1 MYDVLIVGAGTAGM
15 TAGIYVQRAGKKAL
29 VLDEK
34 GYGGQIVNTATVE
47 NYPGFVNISGTEFT
61 ERIHEQ
67 AVELGV
73 DFKVEKVKNAKK
85 KGEVFVVSTG
95 DSQYEVKSVIIATGV
110 KNRELGIPGE
120 EKFKGSGVSFCATC
134 DGNFFKGRDI
144 AIIGG
149 GNTALEDAEV
159 MSGIANKVYL
169 VHRRDEFRGDKLTVK
184 RLSVKDNV
192 EFVLNSKPVEI
203 TGGFAV
209 DGLKVENTEDGSQ
222 KTLKVDGIFVA
233 VGQNPDNKAF
243 EGLVKLDSAGYVD
256 AGEDCV
262 TSAEGIF
269 VAGDCRTKKV
279 RQLTTAASD
288 GSVAAAGAVEYINR
302 MEQL

>member
-169 VHRRDEFRGDKLTVK
+169 VHRRDEFRGDNLTVK

-233 VGQNPDNKAF
+233 VGQTPDNKAF

-302 MEQL
+302 ME

>member
-73 DFKVEKVKNAKK
+73 DFKVEKVKNVEKK
-85 KGEVFVVSTG
+85 DGVFVVSTG

-209 DGLKVENTEDGSQ
+209 DGLKIENTEDGSQ

-233 VGQNPDNKAF
+233 VGQTPDNKAF
-243 EGLVKLDSAGYVD
+243 EGLVKLDSTGYVD

-302 MEQL
+302 ME

>member
-47 NYPGFVNISGTEFT
+47 NYPGFVNISGTEFA

-73 DFKVEKVKNAKK
+73 DFKVEKVKNVEKK
-85 KGEVFVVSTG
+85 DGVFVVSTG

-233 VGQNPDNKAF
+233 VGQTPDNKAF

-302 MEQL
+302 ME

>member
-1 MYDVLIVGAGTAGM
+1 MYDVLIAGAGTAGM

-73 DFKVEKVKNAKK
+73 DFKVEKVKNVEKK
-85 KGEVFVVSTG
+85 DGVFVVSTG

-169 VHRRDEFRGDKLTVK
+169 VHRREEFRGDKLTVK

-209 DGLKVENTEDGSQ
+209 DGLKVENTEDGSP

-233 VGQNPDNKAF
+233 VGQTPDNKAF

-302 MEQL
+302 ME

>member
-184 RLSVKDNV
+184 SLSVKDNV

-302 MEQL
+302 ME

>member
-1 MYDVLIVGAGTAGM
+1 MYDVLIAGAGTAGM

-73 DFKVEKVKNAKK
+73 DFKVEKVKNVEKK
-85 KGEVFVVSTG
+85 DGVFVVSTG

-209 DGLKVENTEDGSQ
+209 DGLKVENTEDGSP
-222 KTLKVDGIFVA
+222 KTLKVDGVFVA
-233 VGQNPDNKAF
+233 VGQTPDNKAF
-243 EGLVKLDSAGYVD
+243 EGLVKLDSAGYVE
-256 AGEDCV
+256 AGEDCL

-302 MEQL
+302 ME

>member
-1 MYDVLIVGAGTAGM
+1 MYDVLIAGAGTAGM

-73 DFKVEKVKNAKK
+73 DFKVEKVKNVEKK
-85 KGEVFVVSTG
+85 DGVFVVSTG

-209 DGLKVENTEDGSQ
+209 DGLKVENTEDGSP
-222 KTLKVDGIFVA
+222 KTLKVDGVFVA
-233 VGQNPDNKAF
+233 VGQTPDNKAF

-256 AGEDCV
+256 AGEDCL

-302 MEQL
+302 ME

>member
-1 MYDVLIVGAGTAGM
+1 MYDVLIAGAGTAGM

-73 DFKVEKVKNAKK
+73 DFKVEKVKNVEKK
-85 KGEVFVVSTG
+85 DGVFVVSTG

-233 VGQNPDNKAF
+233 VGQTPDNKAF

-302 MEQL
+302 ME

>member
-67 AVELGV
+67 AVKLGV

-169 VHRRDEFRGDKLTVK
+169 VHRRDEFRGDKLIVK

-233 VGQNPDNKAF
+233 VGQTPDNKAF

-302 MEQL
+302 ME

>member
-222 KTLKVDGIFVA
+222 KTLKVDGVFVA
-233 VGQNPDNKAF
+233 VGQTPDNKAF
-243 EGLVKLDSAGYVD
+243 EGLVKLDSAGYVE
-256 AGEDCV
+256 AGEDCL

-302 MEQL
+302 ME

>member
-1 MYDVLIVGAGTAGM
+1 MYDVLIAGAGTAGM

-73 DFKVEKVKNAKK
+73 DFKVEKVKNVEKK
-85 KGEVFVVSTG
+85 DGVFVVSTG

-209 DGLKVENTEDGSQ
+209 DGLKVENTEDGSP
-222 KTLKVDGIFVA
+222 KTLKVDGVFVA
-233 VGQNPDNKAF
+233 VGQTPDNKVF
-243 EGLVKLDSAGYVD
+243 EGLVKLDSAGYVE
-256 AGEDCV
+256 AGEDCL

-302 MEQL
+302 ME

>member
-169 VHRRDEFRGDKLTVK
+169 VHRRDEFRGDNLTVK

-209 DGLKVENTEDGSQ
+209 DGLKVENTEDGSP

-233 VGQNPDNKAF
+233 VGQTPDNKAF

-302 MEQL
+302 ME

>member
-1 MYDVLIVGAGTAGM
+1 MYDVLIAGAGTAGM

-73 DFKVEKVKNAKK
+73 DFKVEKVKNVEKK
-85 KGEVFVVSTG
+85 DGVFVVSTG

-169 VHRRDEFRGDKLTVK
+169 VHRRDEFRGEKLTVK

-233 VGQNPDNKAF
+233 VGQTPDNKAF
-243 EGLVKLDSAGYVD
+243 EGLVKLDSAGYVE
-256 AGEDCV
+256 AGEDCL

-302 MEQL
+302 ME

>member
-169 VHRRDEFRGDKLTVK
+169 VHRREEFRGDKLTVK

-209 DGLKVENTEDGSQ
+209 DGLKVENTEDGSP

-233 VGQNPDNKAF
+233 VGQTPDNKAF

-256 AGEDCV
+256 AGEDCL

-302 MEQL
+302 ME

>member
-1 MYDVLIVGAGTAGM
+1 MYDVLIAGAGTAGM

-73 DFKVEKVKNAKK
+73 DFKVEKVKNVEKK
-85 KGEVFVVSTG
+85 DGVFVVSTG

-134 DGNFFKGRDI
+134 DGNFFKGRYI

-233 VGQNPDNKAF
+233 VGQTPDNKAF

-302 MEQL
+302 ME

>member
-1 MYDVLIVGAGTAGM
+1 MYDVLIAGAGTAGM

-73 DFKVEKVKNAKK
+73 DFKVEKVKNVEKK
-85 KGEVFVVSTG
+85 DGVFVVSTG

-233 VGQNPDNKAF
+233 VGQTPDNKAF
-243 EGLVKLDSAGYVD
+243 EGLVKLDSGGYVD

-302 MEQL
+302 ME

>member
-209 DGLKVENTEDGSQ
+209 DGLKVENTEDGSP
-222 KTLKVDGIFVA
+222 KTLKVDGVFVA
-233 VGQNPDNKAF
+233 VGQTPDNKAF
-243 EGLVKLDSAGYVD
+243 EGLVKLDSAGYVE
-256 AGEDCV
+256 AGEDCL

-269 VAGDCRTKKV
+269 VAGDCSTKTV

-302 MEQL
+302 ME

>member
-73 DFKVEKVKNAKK
+73 DFKVEKVKNVEKK
-85 KGEVFVVSTG
+85 DGVFVVSTG

-209 DGLKVENTEDGSQ
+209 DGLKVENTEDGSP
-222 KTLKVDGIFVA
+222 KTLKVDGVFVA
-233 VGQNPDNKAF
+233 VGQTPDNKAF
-243 EGLVKLDSAGYVD
+243 EGLVKLDSAGYVE
-256 AGEDCV
+256 AGEDCL

-302 MEQL
+302 ME

>member
-67 AVELGV
+67 AVKLGV

-134 DGNFFKGRDI
+134 DGNFFKGKDI

-233 VGQNPDNKAF
+233 VGQTPDNKAF

-302 MEQL
+302 ME

>member
-1 MYDVLIVGAGTAGM
+1 M
-15 TAGIYVQRAGKKAL
+15 
-29 VLDEK
+29 
-34 GYGGQIVNTATVE
+34 
-47 NYPGFVNISGTEFT
+47 
-61 ERIHEQ
+61 
-67 AVELGV
+67 
-73 DFKVEKVKNAKK
+73 
-85 KGEVFVVSTG
+85 
-95 DSQYEVKSVIIATGV
+95 IIATGV

-209 DGLKVENTEDGSQ
+209 DGLKVENTEDGSP
-222 KTLKVDGIFVA
+222 KTLKVDGVFVA
-233 VGQNPDNKAF
+233 VGQTPDNKAF
-243 EGLVKLDSAGYVD
+243 EGLVKLDSAGYVE
-256 AGEDCV
+256 AGEDCL

-302 MEQL
+302 ME

>member
-85 KGEVFVVSTG
+85 KGEVFLFFFFETG
-95 DSQYEVKSVIIATGV
+95 SHSVAQVIATGV

-233 VGQNPDNKAF
+233 VGQTPDNKAF

-288 GSVAAAGAVEYINR
+288 GSVAAAGSVEYINR
-302 MEQL
+302 ME

>member
-1 MYDVLIVGAGTAGM
+1 MYDVLIAGAGTAGM

-73 DFKVEKVKNAKK
+73 DFKVEKVKNVEKK
-85 KGEVFVVSTG
+85 DGVFVVSTG
-95 DSQYEVKSVIIATGV
+95 DSQYEVKTVIIATGV

-222 KTLKVDGIFVA
+222 KTLKVDGVFVA
-233 VGQNPDNKAF
+233 VGQTPDNKAF

-302 MEQL
+302 ME

>member
-302 MEQL
+302 ME

>member
-209 DGLKVENTEDGSQ
+209 DGLKVENTEDGSP
-222 KTLKVDGIFVA
+222 KTLKVDGVFVA
-233 VGQNPDNKAF
+233 VGQTPDNKAF
-243 EGLVKLDSAGYVD
+243 EGLVKLDSAGYVE

-302 MEQL
+302 ME

>member
-1 MYDVLIVGAGTAGM
+1 MYDVLIAGAGTAGM

-302 MEQL
+302 ME

>member
-222 KTLKVDGIFVA
+222 KTLKVDGVFVA
-233 VGQNPDNKAF
+233 VGQTPDNKAF

-302 MEQL
+302 ME

>member
-1 MYDVLIVGAGTAGM
+1 MYDVLIAGAGTAGM

-73 DFKVEKVKNAKK
+73 DFKVEKVKNVEKK
-85 KGEVFVVSTG
+85 DGVFVVSTG

-222 KTLKVDGIFVA
+222 KTLKVDGVFVA
-233 VGQNPDNKAF
+233 VGQTPDNKAF
-243 EGLVKLDSAGYVD
+243 EGLVKLDSAGYVE
-256 AGEDCV
+256 AGEDCL

-302 MEQL
+302 ME

>member
-1 MYDVLIVGAGTAGM
+1 MYDVLIAGAGTAGM

-73 DFKVEKVKNAKK
+73 DFKVEKVKNVEKK
-85 KGEVFVVSTG
+85 DGVFVVSTG

-209 DGLKVENTEDGSQ
+209 DGLKVENTEDGSP

-233 VGQNPDNKAF
+233 VGQTPDNKAF

-302 MEQL
+302 ME

>member
-169 VHRRDEFRGDKLTVK
+169 VHRREEFRGDKLTVK

-209 DGLKVENTEDGSQ
+209 DGLKVENTEDGSP

-233 VGQNPDNKAF
+233 VGQTPDNKAF

-302 MEQL
+302 ME

>member
-233 VGQNPDNKAF
+233 VGQTPDNKAF

-262 TSAEGIF
+262 TSAERIF

-302 MEQL
+302 ME

>member
-61 ERIHEQ
+61 ERIHQQ

-233 VGQNPDNKAF
+233 VGQTPDNKAF

-302 MEQL
+302 ME

>member
-209 DGLKVENTEDGSQ
+209 DGLKVENTEDGSP
-222 KTLKVDGIFVA
+222 KTLKVDGVFVA
-233 VGQNPDNKAF
+233 VGQTPDNKAF

-302 MEQL
+302 ME

>member
-67 AVELGV
+67 AVELGI

-233 VGQNPDNKAF
+233 VGQTPDNKAF

-302 MEQL
+302 ME

>member
-29 VLDEK
+29 VLDKK

-233 VGQNPDNKAF
+233 VGQTPDNKAF

-302 MEQL
+302 ME

>member
-67 AVELGV
+67 AVKLGV

-209 DGLKVENTEDGSQ
+209 DGLKVENTEDGSR

-233 VGQNPDNKAF
+233 VGQTPDNKAF

-256 AGEDCV
+256 AGEDCL

-302 MEQL
+302 ME

>member
-169 VHRRDEFRGDKLTVK
+169 VHRRDEVRGDKLTVK

-233 VGQNPDNKAF
+233 VGQTPDNKAF

-302 MEQL
+302 ME

>member
-29 VLDEK
+29 VWDEK

-233 VGQNPDNKAF
+233 VGQTPDNKAF

-302 MEQL
+302 ME